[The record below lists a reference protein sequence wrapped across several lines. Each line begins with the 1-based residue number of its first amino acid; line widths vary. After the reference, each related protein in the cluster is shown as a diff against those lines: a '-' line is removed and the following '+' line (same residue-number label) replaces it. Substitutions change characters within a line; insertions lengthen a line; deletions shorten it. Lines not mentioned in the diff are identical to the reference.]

1 MKISEAAK
9 LFLEY
14 HRSHSKEN
22 SVRAYKLVIHQ
33 LCEEFGTESLVESI
47 TTENML
53 SFLNRIT
60 EGKKRQTKKTR
71 YSHLLAFFNFIKNH
85 LDPDLRNPCDTPML
99 KKLFR
104 ARPFYN
110 WNIIEKDTVD
120 ETIFRTSNPRYR
132 LMLELMA
139 RGGMRISEVLKL
151 TPSDV
156 NDRRLTLR
164 DPKSGREQE
173 FIFIPQRLADR
184 LKDYIRKK
192 DIQSHQRIFPI
203 CYEASREIVTKAG
216 SVVGIHLRPQD
227 LRRHAATYAS
237 RSGVPI
243 EIVSKII
250 LRHSNLSTTERYL
263 GKISDLEAMKW
274 IDTLYA

>member
-1 MKISEAAK
+1 MQVSKAAK
-9 LFLEY
+9 LWLEY
-14 HRSHSKEN
+14 HKCHSKEN
-22 SVRAYKLVIHQ
+22 SIRAYLLV
-33 LCEEFGTESLVESI
+33 LTKFCDEFGSDDLKEI
-47 TTENML
+47 TTEKAL
-53 SFLNRIT
+53 SFLNRVT
-60 EGKKRQTKKTR
+60 EGKKKQTKKTR

-85 LDPDLRNPCDTPML
+85 IDQDFRNPCDTPML

-104 ARPFYN
+104 AKPSYN
-110 WNIIEKDTVD
+110 WDIIEKETVD
-120 ETIFRTSNPRYR
+120 EIIFRTSKPRNR

-139 RGGMRISEVLKL
+139 RGGMRIGEVLKL
-151 TPSDV
+151 TPADIYE
-156 NDRRLTLR
+156 RRLTLK

-184 LKDYIRKK
+184 LKDYVRQK
-192 DIQSHQRIFPI
+192 DIQSHERIFPI
-203 CYEASREIVTKAG
+203 CYEVAREMVAKAG
-216 SVVGIHLRPQD
+216 GVVGIHLRPHD

-263 GKISDLEAMKW
+263 GKISDVEAMKW

>member
-1 MKISEAAK
+1 MKVSEAAK
-9 LFLEY
+9 LWLEY
-14 HRSHSKEN
+14 HKCHSKEN
-22 SVRAYKLVIHQ
+22 SIRAYLLV
-33 LCEEFGTESLVESI
+33 LTKFCDEFGRDDLKEI
-47 TTENML
+47 TTEKAL
-53 SFLNRIT
+53 SFLNRVT
-60 EGKKRQTKKTR
+60 EGKKKQTKKTR

-85 LDPDLRNPCDTPML
+85 IDQDFRNPCDTPML

-104 ARPFYN
+104 AKPSYN
-110 WNIIEKDTVD
+110 WDIIEKETVD
-120 ETIFRTSNPRYR
+120 EIIFRTSKPRNR

-139 RGGMRISEVLKL
+139 RGGMRIGEVLKL
-151 TPSDV
+151 TPADIYE
-156 NDRRLTLR
+156 RRLTLK

-184 LKDYIRKK
+184 LKDYVRQK
-192 DIQSHQRIFPI
+192 DIQSHERIFPI
-203 CYEASREIVTKAG
+203 CYEVAREMVAKAG
-216 SVVGIHLRPQD
+216 GVVGIHLRPHD

-263 GKISDLEAMKW
+263 GKISDVEAMKW

>member
-1 MKISEAAK
+1 MKISEASK

-33 LCEEFGTESLVESI
+33 LGEEFGTESLESI

-60 EGKKRQTKKTR
+60 EGKKRQTKKSR

-85 LDPDLRNPCDTPML
+85 LDPDFRNPCDTPML

-104 ARPFYN
+104 ARPSYN

-120 ETIFRTSNPRYR
+120 EIIFRTSNPRNR

-139 RGGMRISEVLKL
+139 RSGMRISEVLKL
-151 TPSDV
+151 TPLDV

-164 DPKSGREQE
+164 DPKSGREHE
-173 FIFIPQRLADR
+173 FIFIPHRLADR
-184 LKDYIRKK
+184 LKDYIREKG
-192 DIQSHQRIFPI
+192 IQSHQRIFPI
-203 CYEASREIVTKAG
+203 CYETSREMVAKAG
-216 SVVGIHLRPQD
+216 SVVGIHLRPHD

-243 EIVSKII
+243 EIVSKVI

-263 GKISDLEAMKW
+263 GKISDIEAMKW
-274 IDTLYA
+274 IDNLYA